1 MPFVNLDPLPPHAR
15 TELLD
20 FYEFLLAKYTSGETS
35 PAKNVFPADPSAP
48 PPRLGDLAV
57 SLFGT
62 GAGIDLDLPRHPPH
76 EPLELGKLR
85 DSVNQ
90 SL

>member
-1 MPFVNLDPLPPHAR
+1 MQIVNLDPLPPHAR

-20 FYEFLLAKYTSGETS
+20 FYEFLLAKYTAGETS
-35 PAKNVFPADPSAP
+35 PVKKAFPADLPAP

-62 GAGIDLDLPRHPPH
+62 VAGIELDLPRHPPH
-76 EPLELGKLR
+76 EPLELG
-85 DSVNQ
+85 Q
-90 SL
+90 